1 MWANIRAKKARG
13 GKPAKPGD
21 EAYPDKKQWN
31 KLSKQSEEQ
40 INNNMNTEQAYI
52 EGFVKRASE
61 YGFSESEATELLK
74 TAMRGQNAYSLIENI
89 SRPLAAAA
97 VREGL
102 PSIPGRGT
110 EAAKVLA
117 DLVRK
122 VKGGRMH
129 PSSSPIEQH
138 RINNLQQMA
147 SEMLHP

>member
-1 MWANIRAKKARG
+1 
-13 GKPAKPGD
+13 
-21 EAYPDKKQWN
+21 
-31 KLSKQSEEQ
+31 
-40 INNNMNTEQAYI
+40 MNTEQAYI

-61 YGFSESEATELLK
+61 YGFSQAESAELLK

-97 VREGL
+97 VREGV

-129 PSSSPIEQH
+129 PSTNPMEQH
-138 RINNLQQMA
+138 RINNLQQAA